1 MRVALILP
9 PCTEE
14 EIFGKLTGS
23 HPVLPPLD
31 LASIASSLKVQGHN
45 VTIYDC
51 FAGHISKEQLKILL
65 EENKPQVVGITV
77 DLSSLSS
84 PLLPQA
90 YDVAKLCKNINSSV
104 KTIFYG
110 YSLTRFPDWIL
121 SKDQVD
127 FVILGEGEVTAGE
140 LLKTIERRDDLG
152 RVDGLGFKLD
162 GKIIINQRREQ
173 INNLDILPLPAYQLL
188 PIEKYRVCPTSIK
201 KQRQMTIMSSRGC
214 PFNCYL
220 CTSPLFWRRKWRGH
234 SPEYIIKNMDYLY
247 KEYGI
252 EDFQFRDDI
261 FTFDR
266 NRVKEFC
273 TLLIKEKRTYVWNCY
288 ATFNT
293 IDEGLVKLMKKAGCY
308 QLDLGVETGEEQIL
322 KEYKK
327 ITKSMVKRMMV
338 IMKDAGMETRLFF
351 IIGPPSKT
359 IQDVEKTIEFAIE
372 LDPDYVI
379 FSPSAPYPGSQ
390 FYDQLV
396 EKGYQLPDFEKE
408 LFIENEAICDLPD
421 FNRKYINIMV
431 KKAFRK
437 FYLRPRYVLKKILSI
452 KSFHQLKYLFRS
464 FISLISFI
472 GGSKK

>member
-1 MRVALILP
+1 MKVALILP
-9 PCTEE
+9 PCTEK

-31 LASIASSLKVQGHN
+31 LASIASSLKVQGHD
-45 VTIYDC
+45 VIIYDC
-51 FAGHISKEQLKILL
+51 FAEHISREQLKILL
-65 EENKPQVVGITV
+65 EENDPQVVGITV
-77 DLSSLSS
+77 DLPSLSS

-90 YDVAKLCKNINSSV
+90 YDLARLCKNMNPRV

-110 YSLTRFPDWIL
+110 YSPTRFPDRIL

-127 FVILGEGEVTAGE
+127 FVILGEGEVTTGE
-140 LLKTIERRDDLG
+140 LLKTIERRDDLR

-173 INNLDILPLPAYQLL
+173 ISNLDILPLPAYQLL
-188 PIEKYRVCPTSIK
+188 PIEKYKVCSTSIK

-220 CTSPLFWRRKWRGH
+220 CTSPLFWRQKWRGH
-234 SPEYIIKNMDYLY
+234 SPEYLIKNMDYLY
-247 KEYGI
+247 KKYGI

-273 TLLIKEKRTYVWNCY
+273 TLLIEEKRTYVWNCY

-293 IDEGLVKLMKKAGCY
+293 IDKDLVRLMKKAGCY
-308 QLDLGVETGEEQIL
+308 QLDLGVETGTEQIL

-327 ITKSMVKRMMV
+327 VPKDQIKEMMI
-338 IMKDAGMETRLFF
+338 IMKDAGMESRLFF
-351 IIGPPSKT
+351 IIGPPSRT

-390 FYDQLV
+390 FYDQLI
-396 EKGYQLPDFEKE
+396 EKGYQLPDFEQK
-408 LFIENEAICDLPD
+408 LFVENKAICNLPD
-421 FNRKYINIMV
+421 FDREYIDAMV

-437 FYLRPRYVLKKILSI
+437 FYLRPQYVLKKMLSI
-452 KSFHQLKYLFRS
+452 RSGHQLKCFFHS
-464 FISLISFI
+464 FISLVSFI